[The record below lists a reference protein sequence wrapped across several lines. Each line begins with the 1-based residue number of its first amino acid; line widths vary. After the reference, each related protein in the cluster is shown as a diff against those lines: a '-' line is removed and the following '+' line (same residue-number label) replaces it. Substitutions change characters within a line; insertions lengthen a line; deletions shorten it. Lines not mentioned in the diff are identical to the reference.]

1 MAAVCAIA
9 FFVWKFKSIQM
20 NNEAGCDDVRN
31 QIKIFLGSAKTSVPC
46 QTSKQYM
53 SLKYFHASILG
64 LGLTRGHL
72 YSPAVPL
79 LPLTVQK
86 KKKFIGRAIQSSVCP
101 NIPTIN
107 QLWLL

>member
-1 MAAVCAIA
+1 
-9 FFVWKFKSIQM
+9 M

-53 SLKYFHASILG
+53 SLKYFHGSILG

-72 YSPAVPL
+72 YSGCSTASSDS
-79 LPLTVQK
+79 TK
-86 KKKFIGRAIQSSVCP
+86 KLKKNIGRAIQSSVHP